1 MDMSKYYTRT
11 AAADRQRDDDGCRAR
26 DRSAVILA
34 NIGLGAAKRGDIPY
48 KKSLLEYQR
57 YEQVFKIII

>member
-11 AAADRQRDDDGCRAR
+11 AAAADRQRDDDGCRAR
-26 DRSAVILA
+26 DRSAVILT

-48 KKSLLEYQR
+48 KKSSILQYCNGTYYTLN
-57 YEQVFKIII
+57 